1 MTRMRTAI
9 FPGSFDP
16 FTTGHLDLVQRGLEL
31 FDRIVIGIGKNSQ
44 KNELFP
50 LSFREQALRELFKDE
65 ERVTVE
71 VFDGLTVD
79 FARRHD
85 ARFLLR
91 GVRSIQDF
99 AYEQSMADAN
109 RQLDDIETV
118 VLYARAE
125 HTFISSSLVR
135 ELYGYHKD
143 VSRLVPYPLP

>member
-1 MTRMRTAI
+1 MRTAI

>member
-1 MTRMRTAI
+1 MRTAV

-16 FTTGHLDLVQRGLEL
+16 FTIGHLDLVQRGLEL
-31 FDRIVIGIGKNSQ
+31 FDRIVIGIGRNSQ

-50 LSFREQALRELFKDE
+50 LSFREQALRELFRDE

-79 FARRHD
+79 FARLHD

-91 GVRSIQDF
+91 GVRSVQDF

-109 RQLDDIETV
+109 RLLDGIETV
-118 VLYARAE
+118 VLYARSE
-125 HTFISSSLVR
+125 HACISSSLVR
-135 ELYGYHKD
+135 ELYGYKKD
-143 VSRLVPYPLP
+143 VSGLVPYPLP

>member
-1 MTRMRTAI
+1 MRTAI

-16 FTTGHLDLVQRGLEL
+16 FTTVHLDLVQRGLEL